1 MRKKPNKQIIQI
13 TFSSEPLKPI
23 EQIEISFD
31 VDIEP
36 VPRPHNEHKYPPI
49 IKSSFEF
56 KMPIEEDPALDIY
69 KREVELLHELRRR
82 IRRRH

>member
-1 MRKKPNKQIIQI
+1 MHKPKRI
-13 TFSSEPLKPI
+13 TRITLPFKPLEPI
-23 EQIEISFD
+23 EQIEFSFD

-36 VPRPHNEHKYPPI
+36 VPRPRNEHKYPPI
-49 IKSSFEF
+49 IESSFEF
-56 KMPIEEDPALDIY
+56 EAPVKDDPELDIY

>member
-1 MRKKPNKQIIQI
+1 MHKKSEPLTQI
-13 TFSSEPLKPI
+13 TFSSEPLKPR
-23 EQIEISFD
+23 EQIEFSFD

-36 VPRPHNEHKYPPI
+36 VPRVRHEYKYSPI
-49 IKSSFEF
+49 IESSFEF
-56 KMPIEEDPALDIY
+56 EAPVKDDPALDIY